1 MGNGMMTQQERDYFE
16 ALARDRA
23 ESARVL
29 EKPSLEKVQ
38 DRVVDTY
45 SDEAHFVYELLQNA
59 DDTGATRVRFEL
71 REEGLVFA
79 HDGPRDFSVSDPA
92 SEGADRRAGR
102 LGDINAI
109 VSVGAS
115 SKAADGVGG
124 SPAIGK
130 FGIGFKAVFQY
141 TRTPHIYSPTWRFR
155 IERFI
160 VPVLL
165 EGDFPGR
172 EAGETLFFFPFDKP
186 ECPRERAYREIRE
199 KLRGLA
205 RPLLFLSHLGR
216 IDVAIGA
223 ARVAY
228 GKEVAQSLHFPVEG
242 EQMVRVDLVR
252 LTRRVDGAERRESLW
267 RFSRKTEMGLDYS
280 VGFFLDGQG
289 RLRAEAN
296 VPAFCYFQTQV
307 HTGLSFI
314 VHAPFLL
321 TNNREGIPV
330 VEHNRRQIE
339 NLAKLAA
346 DALPCLRDIGVKA
359 RRRLIDDGLLN
370 VIPVDPGVFAAEGD
384 SHRLSFRPFYEAI
397 RERMRTSSLL
407 PTRDGEYVFGW
418 QAYWGANE
426 TLTKLFDDRA
436 LAELKGE
443 PEARWVFVG
452 VERDGV
458 QRTNK
463 PLCAYL
469 DGLVAGSP
477 SGEAL
482 IREIQEDFITSRRID
497 WLCDFYAWLGE
508 NKDRAELART
518 RPLFLSEQKQ
528 AVPAFDAKGK
538 HCLFLRTKEIAV
550 GFTFLDERLA
560 KEPRVAPL
568 LRQLG
573 IAAPTREDYIYEIV
587 LPAYKRGKGLTAK
600 QVCNNIGIFFDY
612 FRGCDAKAAD
622 RLIRELMEFPILSC
636 VRVDKPGT
644 IGLTRPDNIYFP
656 SEALRA
662 FFVAKPK
669 AYFLYEADYA
679 PYLQD
684 ANLGPLFRNFLTR
697 LGVHE
702 AVCVRRQSQAPT
714 QGDRTLYNLPGTL
727 ISTSVA
733 WVDGCV
739 DLVAGICRSEDAE
752 QATAWSRCLWRTLLD
767 LIKREGFADA
777 AAMEQALGTEV
788 FYRYYGEKSK
798 RYEGFTVKMLR
809 KREWLLDRD
818 GDFVAPG
825 ELASADDLDV
835 GYEVFSAE
843 ARVLLGLLGI
853 ALPEESGLS
862 EESRASLDLGK
873 LAQSLNLRDEA
884 DLRLAARLLE
894 EERRRQAQKAEPPVA
909 ADPVPAVAVPAVP
922 DLPRATAKA
931 VNDVVARLAQSKAK
945 SESESTSEVSEP
957 VAQEA
962 DQDDLTPCAVNYD
975 QRILEAERKASREIE
990 QLTRMQELQEQ
1001 AKTLPAFSCAWY
1013 RALLGMEIEEQNK
1026 QSAGSRELSLTFAQV
1041 AWAPGTERTLLLSQP
1056 NDRIPGHIEELSDL
1070 RVDLYDLEG
1079 GMTSITVDVVS
1090 VKNFTL
1096 RAKLA
1101 DKSSLKL
1108 DPGRIKEAVIK
1119 VKSPAF
1125 LLEALRMAFEDLKL
1139 SDDFNLR
1146 DNLPDADRIEFVFG
1160 PPGTG
1165 KTTVL
1170 ARDRLV
1176 PAMEHPC
1183 RVLVLAPTNKAAD
1196 VLTRRVM
1203 ACDPEGHK
1211 AWLTRFGATG
1221 DKVIEGSDIFQTRA
1235 LHLGDRAVVVTTIA
1249 RFPYDFFVDSGTGAR
1264 HDLRTTP
1271 WDLIVVDEASMIPLY
1286 AILHLLHGAR
1296 GNPHFIIAGDP
1307 NQIEPTAAIEQWKD
1321 QNAFTLVGLTDFA
1334 NPTTSPKNYPI
1345 ERLFTQYRSL
1355 PAIGTLFSKFAYGGC
1370 LQHARTAEDRRPLA
1384 LGRFDWLR
1392 ALNVV
1397 KFPVSRYESIF
1408 RPKRL
1413 GGGSCYHVYSALFAF
1428 EAIRALA
1435 EDVSAANPGLS
1446 PEAPCRI
1453 GLISPYRIQA
1463 DLVKKLVERLPRRPG
1478 VEVQVGTVHGFQG
1491 DECDILLAL
1500 FNPPP
1505 SISASKQMF
1514 LNKRNIVNVSISRA
1528 RDALVLLI
1536 PDDDT
1541 ENVGLLE
1548 RIEELKLY
1556 INQTDPADVARRSA
1570 DELERV
1576 LFGET
1581 GYIERNTFVTGH
1593 QSVNVYEQPEY
1604 RYEVRSEAS
1613 AIDIQVRP

>member
-186 ECPRERAYREIRE
+186 ECPREQAYREIRE

-228 GKEVAQSLHFPVEG
+228 GKEVAPSLHFPVEG
-242 EQMVRVDLVR
+242 EQMVRADLVR

-452 VERDGV
+452 VERDSV

-482 IREIQEDFITSRRID
+482 IREIPGRFITSRRID

-550 GFTFLDERLA
+550 GFTFLDERVA
-560 KEPRVAPL
+560 KDPRVAPL

-573 IAAPTREDYIYEIV
+573 IAAPTWEDYIYNIV
-587 LPAYKRGKGLTAK
+587 LPAYRSGERLNGKR
-600 QVCNNIGIFFDY
+600 VRENIGIFFKH
-612 FRGCDAKAAD
+612 FRECDAKAAE

-644 IGLTRPDNIYFP
+644 ICLTRPDNIYFP

-684 ANLGPLFRNFLTR
+684 ATLGPLFRGFLAR

-702 AVCVRRQSQAPT
+702 AVCVRRQSQAHT
-714 QGDRTLYNLPGTL
+714 QGYRTLYNLPGTL

-809 KREWLLDRD
+809 KQEWLLDRD

-909 ADPVPAVAVPAVP
+909 ADPVPAVAAPE
-922 DLPRATAKA
+922 LPRATAKA
-931 VNDVVARLAQSKAK
+931 VNDVVVRLAQSKAK

-990 QLTRMQELQEQ
+990 QLTRMQEL
-1001 AKTLPAFSCAWY
+1001 
-1013 RALLGMEIEEQNK
+1013 
-1026 QSAGSRELSLTFAQV
+1026 
-1041 AWAPGTERTLLLSQP
+1041 
-1056 NDRIPGHIEELSDL
+1056 
-1070 RVDLYDLEG
+1070 
-1079 GMTSITVDVVS
+1079 
-1090 VKNFTL
+1090 
-1096 RAKLA
+1096 
-1101 DKSSLKL
+1101 
-1108 DPGRIKEAVIK
+1108 
-1119 VKSPAF
+1119 
-1125 LLEALRMAFEDLKL
+1125 
-1139 SDDFNLR
+1139 
-1146 DNLPDADRIEFVFG
+1146 
-1160 PPGTG
+1160 
-1165 KTTVL
+1165 
-1170 ARDRLV
+1170 
-1176 PAMEHPC
+1176 
-1183 RVLVLAPTNKAAD
+1183 
-1196 VLTRRVM
+1196 
-1203 ACDPEGHK
+1203 
-1211 AWLTRFGATG
+1211 
-1221 DKVIEGSDIFQTRA
+1221 
-1235 LHLGDRAVVVTTIA
+1235 
-1249 RFPYDFFVDSGTGAR
+1249 
-1264 HDLRTTP
+1264 
-1271 WDLIVVDEASMIPLY
+1271 
-1286 AILHLLHGAR
+1286 
-1296 GNPHFIIAGDP
+1296 
-1307 NQIEPTAAIEQWKD
+1307 
-1321 QNAFTLVGLTDFA
+1321 
-1334 NPTTSPKNYPI
+1334 
-1345 ERLFTQYRSL
+1345 
-1355 PAIGTLFSKFAYGGC
+1355 
-1370 LQHARTAEDRRPLA
+1370 
-1384 LGRFDWLR
+1384 
-1392 ALNVV
+1392 
-1397 KFPVSRYESIF
+1397 
-1408 RPKRL
+1408 
-1413 GGGSCYHVYSALFAF
+1413 
-1428 EAIRALA
+1428 
-1435 EDVSAANPGLS
+1435 
-1446 PEAPCRI
+1446 
-1453 GLISPYRIQA
+1453 
-1463 DLVKKLVERLPRRPG
+1463 
-1478 VEVQVGTVHGFQG
+1478 
-1491 DECDILLAL
+1491 
-1500 FNPPP
+1500 
-1505 SISASKQMF
+1505 
-1514 LNKRNIVNVSISRA
+1514 
-1528 RDALVLLI
+1528 
-1536 PDDDT
+1536 
-1541 ENVGLLE
+1541 
-1548 RIEELKLY
+1548 
-1556 INQTDPADVARRSA
+1556 
-1570 DELERV
+1570 
-1576 LFGET
+1576 
-1581 GYIERNTFVTGH
+1581 
-1593 QSVNVYEQPEY
+1593 
-1604 RYEVRSEAS
+1604 
-1613 AIDIQVRP
+1613 